1 MLPEVMVRATTHR
14 ALWLARNVLPVERSL
29 RNWLSRYRVAGLEV
43 DDVVQETYAI
53 LCGLETIDHIRN
65 PRQYAFQTAYSVVL
79 RHVRHAKVVPMRT
92 FNDLDQLQIALPDA
106 SPEQMAI
113 DRDSLGEL
121 ARFIATLPGRAQQV
135 FILRR
140 VEGLSQR
147 DIAQKLHISESTVE
161 KHISKA
167 LRLLSDHFGHGGEG
181 GGDASTTGIAEE
193 CRKNGAV
200 RENPP
205 RNKSSD

>member
-1 MLPEVMVRATTHR
+1 MVRATTHR
-14 ALWLARNVLPVERSL
+14 ALWLARNILPVEWAL
-29 RNWLSRYRVAGLEV
+29 RNWLCRYRVSGLEV
-43 DDVVQETYAI
+43 DDIVQETYAI

-92 FNDLDQLQIALPDA
+92 LDDLDQLQIALPDA
-106 SPEQMAI
+106 SPEQIMI
-113 DRDSLGEL
+113 DRDALGEL

-161 KHISKA
+161 KHMSRA
-167 LRLLSDHFGHGGEG
+167 LRLLSDRFSHGGEG
-181 GGDASTTGIAEE
+181 RGEASLTGISED
-193 CRKNGAV
+193 CRDNGGV